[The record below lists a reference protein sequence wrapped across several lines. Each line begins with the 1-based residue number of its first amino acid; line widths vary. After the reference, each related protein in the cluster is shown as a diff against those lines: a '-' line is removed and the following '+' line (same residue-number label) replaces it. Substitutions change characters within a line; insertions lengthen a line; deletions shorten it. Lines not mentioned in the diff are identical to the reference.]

1 MTDRNHTDTT
11 APARPDGERIAKR
24 IARAG
29 VCSRRDAEKLI
40 AAGRVAVNG
49 TTITSPALNVTPSD
63 VIAVDGE
70 ALSTPERARL
80 FRLHKVKGRIT
91 TARDPEGRATIFDDL
106 PPGLPRL
113 ITVGRLDFNTEG
125 LLLLTNDGELAHALE
140 LPATGWMRRYRV
152 RAYGPVDEAALA
164 RLARGITLEGIDY
177 GPVEAR
183 LDSRTGANAWLDIG
197 IREGKNR
204 EVRKILAHLGL
215 TVSRLIRVA
224 FGPFQLGS
232 LAPGDIEEVPR
243 KVLLEQCGHLMGDEG
258 KEPPPTGTARARPR
272 PPRHGHGKGRPSGG
286 RAPAGKS
293 ARGSHANRRGPS

>member
-1 MTDRNHTDTT
+1 MTDENLTNMP
-11 APARPDGERIAKR
+11 AAARPEGERIAKR

-40 AAGRVAVNG
+40 QAGRVAVNG
-49 TTITSPALNVTPSD
+49 TTIASPALNVTPSD
-63 VIAVDGE
+63 VIAVDGT
-70 ALSTPERARL
+70 ALSRPERARL

-91 TARDPEGRATIFDDL
+91 TARDPEGRPTIFDDL

-152 RAYGPVDEAALA
+152 RAYGPVDETALA

-183 LDSRTGANAWLDIG
+183 LESRTGANCWLDIG

-215 TVSRLIRVA
+215 TVNRLIRVA
-224 FGPFQLGS
+224 FGPFQLGN
-232 LAPGDIEEVPR
+232 LAPGALEEVPR
-243 KVLLEQCGHLMGDEG
+243 KVLVEQCGHLLRDEDAAQ
-258 KEPPPTGTARARPR
+258 PVGTAKARPR
-272 PPRHGHGKGRPSGG
+272 PPRRGRG
-286 RAPAGKS
+286 
-293 ARGSHANRRGPS
+293 ARGTRSSHANRRGAP

>member
-152 RAYGPVDEAALA
+152 RAYGPVEEAALA

-232 LAPGDIEEVPR
+232 LAPGAIEEVPR

>member
-1 MTDRNHTDTT
+1 MADMDITDIP
-11 APARPDGERIAKR
+11 APARPEGERIAKR

-40 AAGRVAVNG
+40 AAGRVTVNG
-49 TTITSPALNVTPSD
+49 TIITGPALNVTPSD
-63 VIAVDGE
+63 VIAVDGT
-70 ALSTPERARL
+70 ALSSPERARL
-80 FRLHKVKGRIT
+80 FRLHKIKGRIT
-91 TARDPEGRATIFDDL
+91 TARDPEGRPTIFDDL

-152 RAYGPVDEAALA
+152 RAYGPVDETALA

-183 LDSRTGANAWLDIG
+183 LESRTGANCWLDIG

-215 TVSRLIRVA
+215 TVSRLIRIA

-232 LAPGDIEEVPR
+232 LAPGAVEEVPR
-243 KVLLEQCGHLMGDEG
+243 KVLLEQCAHLMGEEG
-258 KEPPPTGTARARPR
+258 REPPPTGTARAKPR
-272 PPRHGHGKGRPSGG
+272 PQRRPHG
-286 RAPAGKS
+286 GKS
-293 ARGSHANRRGPS
+293 ARGTHANRRGAS